1 MLPGI
6 LGGVNAASSI
16 LGSAFSNKKRIVDPF
31 TQQAV
36 DQLNAAQQTNQNAY
50 ESNLAAGSRNMNAM
64 SNDAYK
70 QVAGSM
76 ANNGYDSADASMQ
89 AVAATKSG
97 SMLGDYM
104 NNRNN
109 ATNQYTQ
116 NSANIASK
124 IGEQAA
130 QVAYEESNPI
140 AKVGKGIADTTSG
153 IMSGIN
159 DGMKLQ
165 SVIRSQKFNDEN
177 QDNATTDDVAK
188 QAVANQKV
196 ATNVGMGTG
205 VAALLGPTAGAGTL
219 MMLNAQ
225 QKKQPQ
231 NTVTPAVQKTQIPAT
246 IAAPA
251 ANNAQSAAAA
261 AGGTGPI
268 DWWSQKIKPKTI
280 FANY

>member
-1 MLPGI
+1 MLPAI
-6 LGGVNAASSI
+6 LGGVNAVSSI
-16 LGSAFSNKKRIVDPF
+16 LGSAFSNKKRVVDPF

-50 ESNLAAGSRNMNAM
+50 ESNLAAGSRNMNAVA
-64 SNDAYK
+64 NDAYK

-104 NNRNN
+104 NARNN

-130 QVAYEESNPI
+130 QVTYEESNPL
-140 AKVGKGIADTTSG
+140 AKVGQGISNATSG

-159 DGMKLQ
+159 DGMKLNAL
-165 SVIRSQKFNDEN
+165 IDSQNFNKDN
-177 QDNATTDDVAK
+177 QNNATTDAAAK
-188 QAVANQKV
+188 QAAATQK
-196 ATNVGMGTG
+196 AAGNMGMSSG
-205 VAALLGPTAGAGTL
+205 VAALLGPTAGAGMQ
-219 MMLNAQ
+219 MMLQSQ
-225 QKKQPQ
+225 QQKQPQ
-231 NTVTPAVQKTQIPAT
+231 STITPTVQKTQIPAT